1 MFKRQQTPTS
11 STSISQAGMV
21 RSTKD
26 WSKGTSK
33 PLEYGLASK
42 GDTRLTDPQTQ
53 ETFFTTI
60 QTRYLTHIGSFP
72 SVPALDEH
80 FAALSIASNNPTTPT
95 TPTTPTC
102 ATAPDISTL
111 QDILMDMRKLR
122 EGLLAANRVD
132 DFAKSAYVFITRAAI
147 LMSHPESY
155 FPSLRHLLYVL
166 HAQNPL
172 SNSEV
177 KELAG
182 YLMLH
187 LACATNSYHDAYE
200 VKIRFKLRDHRVETA
215 VRALVTG
222 DYWLFWSTKRLVDGY
237 KSKIMDR
244 AAREVRKHALKCI
257 GSGYHAVD
265 IRFLETAAEREWGV
279 LKEEFGIAWAEEE
292 GGKVVIRRRPGVVAN
307 ASGSSTATV
316 TATSAAAAA
325 STSGSKGGA
334 ARGNENGNGNGK
346 AGLGVRKDGEKRDE
360 DTASSNGKKA
370 EGLAASRWSTPAAG
384 KEENQVRTNR

>member
-1 MFKRQQTPTS
+1 MFKRQAQTPTS
-11 STSISQAGMV
+11 SSSISQAGMV

-95 TPTTPTC
+95 TPTSPSPST
-102 ATAPDISTL
+102 PDISIL
-111 QDILMDMRKLR
+111 QNILMDMRKLR
-122 EGLLAANRVD
+122 EGLLASNRLD
-132 DFAKSAYVFITRAAI
+132 DFAKSAYLFITRAAI

-166 HAQNPL
+166 HTHNPL
-172 SNSEV
+172 SNPEV
-177 KELAG
+177 TELAG

-200 VKIRFKLRDHRVETA
+200 VKSRFALRDHRVETA

-244 AAREVRKHALKCI
+244 AVREVRKHALKCV
-257 GSGYHAVD
+257 GSAYHVVD
-265 IRFLETAAEREWGV
+265 VRFLEAAADREWRV
-279 LKEEFGIAWAEEE
+279 LREEFGIAWTEED
-292 GGKVVIRRRPGVVAN
+292 GGRVVIRRRPGN
-307 ASGSSTATV
+307 AAGGSSTPTAGAV
-316 TATSAAAAA
+316 TPSA
-325 STSGSKGGA
+325 STSSSSSKTGGA
-334 ARGNENGNGNGK
+334 AGSSSGSGK
-346 AGLGVRKDGEKRDE
+346 AGLGVRKEGEKRDE
-360 DTASSNGKKA
+360 EAGGKRA

-384 KEENQVRTNR
+384 KEENQVRSGR